1 MAASTIASTEEFVR
15 AQYAHHAEAGLP
27 LAPTFRAILDTLLTE
42 TAKSVGQAEVR
53 AAGVPDGTPST
64 VKLALR
70 VIGDRY
76 SDEVLRLILSLN
88 DNGGLSNVH

>member
-1 MAASTIASTEEFVR
+1 MAASTIASTEQFVR
-15 AQYAHHAEAGLP
+15 SQYAEPIEGGLP
-27 LAPTFRAILDTLLTE
+27 LAPTFRAMLDTMLTE
-42 TAKSVGQAEVR
+42 TAKSLGQAEVR
-53 AAGVPDGTPST
+53 AAGVLDGTRFT

-88 DNGGLSNVH
+88 DNGKH

>member
-1 MAASTIASTEEFVR
+1 
-15 AQYAHHAEAGLP
+15 

-53 AAGVPDGTPST
+53 AAGVGDGTSFT

-70 VIGDRY
+70 VIGTATAMRW
-76 SDEVLRLILSLN
+76 
-88 DNGGLSNVH
+88 

>member
-1 MAASTIASTEEFVR
+1 MR
-15 AQYAHHAEAGLP
+15 YADAEAEE
-27 LAPTFRAILDTLLTE
+27 AD
-42 TAKSVGQAEVR
+42 EVR
-53 AAGVPDGTPST
+53 AAEVNDGTRFT

-88 DNGGLSNVH
+88 DNGNGKH

>member
-1 MAASTIASTEEFVR
+1 M
-15 AQYAHHAEAGLP
+15 EAGLP
-27 LAPTFRAILDTLLTE
+27 LTPTFRAIFDTLLVE
-42 TAKSVGQAEVR
+42 TAKSVGANEVR
-53 AAGVPDGTPST
+53 AGVNDSTRFT

-88 DNGGLSNVH
+88 DNGGNAH

>member
-15 AQYAHHAEAGLP
+15 AQYAHPMEAGLP
-27 LAPTFRAILDTLLTE
+27 LAPTFRAIFDTLLVE
-42 TAKSVGQAEVR
+42 TAKSVGANEAR
-53 AAGVPDGTPST
+53 AAGVNDGTRFT
-64 VKLALR
+64 VKLALQ

-88 DNGGLSNVH
+88 DNGNGKH